1 MKKTILF
8 FISLFIAVCISAQD
22 LSVKKYTHT
31 EGYNI
36 LPNLVLERDDDI
48 VIPFYV
54 AKNEEKKSGLLYL
67 NKDMTVDDAILF
79 DGSGTY
85 VINDI
90 KQAESGNLF
99 VSAEGYSDE
108 GQESIY
114 FLELDNKQVVN
125 DFIFNEDG
133 NEVDPFAVVEIQD
146 EPILAGFIKS
156 RKLIGNSF
164 YNMYSEDQMI
174 YIGRFKKNGTKLWAK
189 AINLEGYD
197 QGICNKIVAL
207 NDYLFLLCHA
217 NKDGNL
223 YPFIIKMNK
232 KGDVIQI
239 NRLFNRNEKIQI
251 SDLVLN
257 GEQLVFSGTYND
269 GDGYHYYSAI
279 LSQELNIS
287 EITSYSLP
295 NNIIIESSEFYNNA
309 YHLYGTIMNQEESY
323 NYLYMKQEGLN
334 IQLYQAG
341 GRHIDYLIGRY
352 NDNFIGYSA
361 SNKNSRLDVVILNR
375 DLLSSVNLVQNNL
388 FKIENDIFSSYEI
401 IKDFQKSS
409 INRGCEKITVKN
421 IKNNIK

>member
-1 MKKTILF
+1 MKRNILF
-8 FISLFIAVCISAQD
+8 FISLFISVCISAQD

-31 EGYNI
+31 EGYSI

-48 VIPFYV
+48 VIPFYIT
-54 AKNEEKKSGLLYL
+54 KNDEKKAGLIYL
-67 NKDMTVDDAILF
+67 DKKMQINDAILF
-79 DGSGTY
+79 DASGNY

-99 VSAEGYSDE
+99 VSAEGYSDQ

-114 FLELDNKQVVN
+114 FLELDNKQIAN
-125 DFIFNEDG
+125 DFIFNENG
-133 NEVDPFAVVEIQD
+133 NEVDPFSVVEIQD

-174 YIGRFKKNGTKLWAK
+174 YIGRFKKNGIKSWAK

-197 QGICNKIVAL
+197 QGICNKIVLL

-239 NRLFNRNEKIQI
+239 NRLFNRNKKIQI

-257 GEQLVFSGTYND
+257 GEQLVLSGTYND

-279 LSQELNIS
+279 ISQDLNIL
-287 EITSYSLP
+287 EATSYSLP
-295 NNIIIESSEFYNNA
+295 NKIIIESSIFNNNT
-309 YHLYGTIMNQEESY
+309 HHIYGTIMNEEASY
-323 NYLYMKQEGLN
+323 NYLYMIQNGVDVKLN
-334 IQLYQAG
+334 QAG
-341 GRHIDYLIGRY
+341 GRHIDYLIGEY
-352 NDNFIGYSA
+352 DNYLIGYSA
-361 SNKNSRLDVVILNR
+361 SNKDSRS
-375 DLLSSVNLVQNNL
+375 DLVLINKTSLENKELVKDN
-388 FKIENDIFSSYEI
+388 FFRIEQDIFTTYEI
-401 IKDFQKSS
+401 IENFQESS
-409 INRGCEKITVKN
+409 INRGCERVIVKN
-421 IKNNIK
+421 IKNKLQ